1 MGLYTAKSVGATP
14 ANPPAGYLRLYN
26 DGTSWKYVNSSGAIF
41 TLSTGVTAEEVQD
54 IVGAFFA
61 DSSSIDVTYN
71 DAGDVISAVVLA
83 SGVNH
88 NALQNYVANQHIDHT
103 TVSISAGA
111 GLTGGGDISAN
122 RTISMPNVGAP
133 GTYQSVT
140 TDAQGRVTSGSNPTT
155 LSGFGITD
163 AQPLDGDLTAIA
175 TLSSTG
181 LISRTGAGT
190 VATRSVAAGTG
201 VSVSNGDGVSGNPT
215 VSLATVVTAGS
226 GGSSS
231 QVPVVTYN
239 AQGQITAVVNTAIS
253 ILSSAVTDFAAT
265 VRTTVMTGFSATNAA
280 VTAADSLIVAIGKL
294 QGQLDSLGAAPDP
307 WTELSKAA
315 ISTNSSNVTFTNLTD
330 LGIACVAGSTYYIE
344 LTLRFKSAATG
355 TGITLTFN
363 TSDTAAGSIA
373 AIVNAPSGNDGTNS
387 LYSGS
392 IESFGALV
400 TTPSVEATNTYYIA
414 NVKGVFICSV
424 SGTLVPQFRSE
435 VNGSAVDVGPG
446 SIALY
451 RKF

>member
-14 ANPPAGYLRLYN
+14 ANPPAGFLRLYN
-26 DGTSWKYVNSSGAIF
+26 DGTSWKYVNSSGSVF

-54 IVGAFFA
+54 IVGAFFT

-71 DAGDVISAVVLA
+71 DAGDIISAVVLA

-88 NALQNYVANQHIDHT
+88 NALQNYVANQHVDHT

-122 RTISMPNVGAP
+122 RTISMPNVGTA
-133 GTYQSVT
+133 GTYGSASQVPVVT
-140 TDAQGRVTSGSNPTT
+140 TDAQGRVS
-155 LSGFGITD
+155 
-163 AQPLDGDLTAIA
+163 
-175 TLSSTG
+175 
-181 LISRTGAGT
+181 
-190 VATRSVAAGTG
+190 
-201 VSVSNGDGVSGNPT
+201 
-215 VSLATVVTAGS
+215 TVVS
-226 GGSSS
+226 
-231 QVPVVTYN
+231 
-239 AQGQITAVVNTAIS
+239 TAIS

-265 VRTTVMTGFSATNAA
+265 VRSTVLTGLSIVDAA
-280 VTAADSLIVAIGKL
+280 VTAADTVLGAIGKL
-294 QGQLDSLGAAPDP
+294 QGQINAINTAPDP

-315 ISTNSSNVTFTNLTD
+315 ISTSSSNVTLTNLTD
-330 LGIACVAGSTYYIE
+330 IGIACVAGSTYYIE

-355 TGITLTFN
+355 TGITITFN
-363 TSDTAAGSIA
+363 TSDTAAGSLA
-373 AIVNAPSGNDGTNS
+373 TIVNAPVANDGTNS

-392 IESFGALV
+392 TESLGALV
-400 TTPSVEATNTYYIA
+400 TTPSVEAINTFYIV

-446 SIALY
+446 SVALY